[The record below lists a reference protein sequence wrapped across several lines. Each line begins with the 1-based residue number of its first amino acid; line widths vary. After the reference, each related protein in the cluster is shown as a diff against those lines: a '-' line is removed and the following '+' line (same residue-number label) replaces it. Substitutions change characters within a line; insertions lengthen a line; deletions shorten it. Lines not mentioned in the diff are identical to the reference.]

1 MCVSL
6 SSFVF
11 SSNIW
16 NGCVSTSVTYMVRG
30 DSDPQSILC
39 DFQKKKNQE
48 RNPCFFFCLAAV
60 YAFLWRGF
68 LLLFV
73 VYFYLRIASF
83 YFFFSMPDNCT
94 MYNLVLVLRLGI
106 MCLFCDSAL
115 VVVVFYPRS
124 DSSSSIQCPMIV
136 NNV

>member
-1 MCVSL
+1 MCFTL
-6 SSFVF
+6 F

-16 NGCVSTSVTYMVRG
+16 NGCVSTRVVLHIWCGATVTPNLFCV
-30 DSDPQSILC
+30 I
-39 DFQKKKNQE
+39 FKKKRIKKE
-48 RNPCFFFCLAAV
+48 IPRFFFCLAAAV
-60 YAFLWRGF
+60 MPLWRGF

-73 VYFYLRIASF
+73 VYFYPRSYASF